1 MSTGSLFGEAAGLA
15 LIAAIY
21 PPAMLVAALYLASE
35 RPGKTT
41 VAFVVGGILMV
52 AVVGIIA
59 LVVLRAGGL
68 SHFRQRQAR
77 YGLRLGLGV
86 VALIAAAALYR
97 YKPKQ
102 RDPAK
107 PKKPNPIV
115 RMSARPRPVTA
126 FAVGAVMFF
135 PSVTFIAAVE
145 VVATAKAS
153 LAATVAAMVMIIV
166 LTAAFAWIP
175 LVAFLVA
182 PQRTVTTL
190 RSLEGWLKRHGK
202 TVLASAVAVVG
213 IILVIQ
219 GITGVT

>member
-1 MSTGSLFGEAAGLA
+1 VTIGSLFGEAAGLA

-35 RPGKTT
+35 RPGKTAL
-41 VAFVVGGILMV
+41 AFVVGGILMV
-52 AVVGIIA
+52 ATVGIIA
-59 LVVLRAGGL
+59 LVVMRAGGL
-68 SHFRQRQAR
+68 SHFGQHRAR

-86 VALIAAAALYR
+86 VGLMAAAVLYM
-97 YKPKQ
+97 YKPKA

-135 PSVTFIAAVE
+135 PSVTFIAAVQ
-145 VVATAKAS
+145 VVATAKTS
-153 LAATVAAMVMIIV
+153 IAAAVAAMVMIIV
-166 LTAAFAWIP
+166 LTVAFAWIP
-175 LVAFLVA
+175 LVAYLVT

-202 TVLASAVAVVG
+202 TVLAAAVAAVG
-213 IILVIQ
+213 IILTIQ